1 MEMAFPMKKAQIQ
14 QSNVHN
20 KPGMKCYKVMTRWSL
35 RESRP
40 HRMALK
46 SETKGL

>member
-1 MEMAFPMKKAQIQ
+1 MAFLIKKAQIQ
-14 QSNVHN
+14 QSNVHE
-20 KPGMKCYKVMTRWSL
+20 KPGMKGYKVRTRWPL

-46 SETKGL
+46 SETKGLF